1 MDVFLLITILLVLA
15 LHYGVYTSIK
25 RGALL
30 VRLVRL
36 HPNGYYFTGIT
47 KSCFSSAAI
56 YNLAILVVLLI
67 IPIGYNLT
75 GILLLL
81 PIVVVINLVL
91 LITLTDLSL
100 HNGYLLRRN
109 LDFVKIASILNYIS
123 IVICTL
129 FLAKIFLEI

>member
-25 RGALL
+25 RCALL
-30 VRLVRL
+30 LRLVKL
-36 HPNGYYFTGIT
+36 HPSGYHFTRIT
-47 KSCFSSAAI
+47 KSYFSSAAI
-56 YNLAILVVLLI
+56 YDLAILVVLLI

-129 FLAKIFLEI
+129 FLAKIF